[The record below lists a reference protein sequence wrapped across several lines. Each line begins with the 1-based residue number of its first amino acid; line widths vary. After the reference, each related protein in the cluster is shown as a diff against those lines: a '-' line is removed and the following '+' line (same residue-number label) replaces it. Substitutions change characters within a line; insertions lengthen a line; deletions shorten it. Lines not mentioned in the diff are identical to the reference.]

1 LKKKKAWKGL
11 EEDKIVITWYNHGL
25 NVSLFPLVIIKWLK
39 VVIWRA
45 EDTGGGTTESEAL
58 KSKRDSIAKRTYRS
72 GGGFKDSHRVSL

>member
-1 LKKKKAWKGL
+1 M
-11 EEDKIVITWYNHGL
+11 
-25 NVSLFPLVIIKWLK
+25 
-39 VVIWRA
+39 VIWRA